1 MNEKQTA
8 QGGSLAQKIPPQTF
22 RREDADDE
30 INLVEV
36 FYLFWGHLWQ
46 IILCLVLGAVAAFS
60 GTYFLVVPQYLAT
73 AKIYIVSASNDSVVN
88 LSDLQVGASLTA
100 DYQELLLSRP
110 LLQDVIANLGLE
122 IEYYALEKM
131 IAISNTEDT
140 RILQID
146 VTSPVPQQAADIAN
160 ELVAQA
166 SIYLPNI
173 METDPPNLVES
184 AIVPAQKSSPSYSR
198 NTMLGALAGAVLCCG
213 VLLARFLMNDTF
225 VTPDDVAKY
234 FGIQPLSTIP
244 EADLGEFSKQPKKRR
259 GARGC
264 RANTKNARGAKR

>member
-30 INLVEV
+30 LDLVEV